1 MTQTAHTT
9 LRFAGH
15 LTMSVPE
22 AGRQLYGIGRDAAY
36 AAVERGE
43 IPAVRVG
50 RSLRVPTH
58 AALRQL
64 GWSEDHIARVLG
76 LPEQAEAAPA
86 SAAPA
91 DVQPLTNESGGPQH
105 AA

>member
-1 MTQTAHTT
+1 MTPMD
-9 LRFAGH
+9 L
-15 LTMSVPE
+15 
-22 AGRQLYGIGRDAAY
+22 AGRLTLTVPQWGQLVGIGRDAAY

-43 IPAVRVG
+43 VTAVRVG
-50 RSLRVPTH
+50 RTIRIPTH

-64 GWSEDHIARVLG
+64 GWPDEHIARALG

-91 DVQPLTNESGGPQH
+91 DVQPLTKKSGGPQH

>member
-1 MTQTAHTT
+1 MTALDLTGRLT
-9 LRFAGH
+9 L
-15 LTMSVPE
+15 TVPD
-22 AGRQLYGIGRDAAY
+22 AGRHLYGIGRDAAY

-50 RSLRVPTH
+50 RTLRVPTH

-64 GWSEDHIARVLG
+64 GWSEDHIARALG
-76 LPEQAEAAPA
+76 LPEQTGAAPA

-91 DVQPLTNESGGPQH
+91 EAPPLAMKDGDPQH